1 LRVKLYVIV
10 GNLLLGNTQFSRY
23 TLCLRR
29 SRHVTKVLKQ
39 FHVTVASIPVSDFVL
54 PFGVTKVKA
63 TYSYYIENA
72 SYENLT
78 C

>member
-1 LRVKLYVIV
+1 VCKIV
-10 GNLLLGNTQFSRY
+10 CDCRKLLLSSSY
-23 TLCLRR
+23 TLSLRR

-39 FHVTVASIPVSDFVL
+39 LHVTVVSIPVSDFVL
-54 PFGVTKVKA
+54 PFGITKVKA
-63 TYSYYIENA
+63 TYSYYIENV